1 MSSENNPGPDFIVA
15 GLMKTSTSWLY
26 QVLAKNRNFD
36 MPLIKESNYFSYL
49 QNQISGN
56 SGENVLG
63 NVMRKI
69 QEENEWFD
77 NHSGEWAGDYREIHK
92 TKLFALNNKPLS
104 EDWYRGLFEIKRDDK
119 LSGDLTP
126 NYATLDN
133 KHLELIKEQFNP
145 RVAII
150 FRNPLARFWSGL
162 RMNRE
167 IHSLD
172 LTKGEL
178 VMAVLNQKGSQINL
192 DYREIYDKYLTVFGS
207 ALKVYSYEKIHQDPQ
222 GFFDDFCNHIG
233 APKSDVGSIAGE
245 VVFPGP
251 KLKMPNWLWEY
262 AVEKQIDS
270 RLLMKELF
278 PDQSTGWICP
288 KLT

>member
-92 TKLFALNNKPLS
+92 TLS
-104 EDWYRGLFEIKRDDK
+104 
-119 LSGDLTP
+119 LTQ
-126 NYATLDN
+126 TILIFCILD
-133 KHLELIKEQFNP
+133 
-145 RVAII
+145 
-150 FRNPLARFWSGL
+150 
-162 RMNRE
+162 
-167 IHSLD
+167 
-172 LTKGEL
+172 
-178 VMAVLNQKGSQINL
+178 
-192 DYREIYDKYLTVFGS
+192 
-207 ALKVYSYEKIHQDPQ
+207 
-222 GFFDDFCNHIG
+222 
-233 APKSDVGSIAGE
+233 
-245 VVFPGP
+245 
-251 KLKMPNWLWEY
+251 
-262 AVEKQIDS
+262 
-270 RLLMKELF
+270 
-278 PDQSTGWICP
+278 
-288 KLT
+288 